1 MLIYRIYYL
10 LYSTAAILLSSC
22 QNPVQDHITQLV
34 EEWQGKEVRFPE
46 NPVFT
51 RQLKDTVDYRIPEA
65 EYKVLVYVDSIGC
78 TSCKLQLPKWKELI
92 AYVDS
97 VSGGQVPF
105 LFFFQSKDNKELRYI
120 LKRDNFRLP
129 VCVDSQNEFG
139 KLNRFPSELM
149 FQTFLLDK
157 DNRVK
162 VIGNPIHNLS
172 VKELY
177 LKEIAGIKETEA
189 LALTQ
194 LVPDQEEY
202 DMGIVAENE
211 TKKQKVLLKNTGD
224 VPFVIK
230 GITTSCDCTTAEYDW
245 KEIAPDEQKEMV
257 VSYKGEEPGDF
268 WRTVTVYGNIP
279 GQSLTLSLVGR
290 VE

>member
-1 MLIYRIYYL
+1 MSPIIKYL
-10 LYSTAAILLSSC
+10 LYVIYLYLLSSC
-22 QNPVQDHITQLV
+22 QNPAKDHITQLV

-51 RQLKDTVDYRIPEA
+51 RQLSDTVDYRIPET

-78 TSCKLQLPKWKELI
+78 TSCKLQLPQWKEFI

-97 VSGGQVPF
+97 VSGGKIPF

-139 KLNRFPSELM
+139 KLNRFPSEQM

-177 LKEIAGIKETEA
+177 LKEIEGIKETEA

-194 LVPDQEEY
+194 LVPDREEY

-224 VPFVIK
+224 VPFIIK

-245 KEIAPDEQKEMV
+245 KEIAPNEQKEMV
-257 VSYKGEEPGDF
+257 VSYKAEQPSDF
-268 WRTVTVYGNIP
+268 WRTVTVYGNIS
-279 GQSLTLSLVGR
+279 GQALTLSFVGR

>member
-211 TKKQKVLLKNTGD
+211 TKKQKVLLKNTGN

-279 GQSLTLSLVGR
+279 GQSLALSFVGR

>member
-1 MLIYRIYYL
+1 MSPIIKYL
-10 LYSTAAILLSSC
+10 LYVIYLYLLSSC
-22 QNPVQDHITQLV
+22 QNPAKDHITQLV

-194 LVPDQEEY
+194 LVPDREEY

-224 VPFVIK
+224 VPFIIK

-245 KEIAPDEQKEMV
+245 KEIAPNEQKEMV

-279 GQSLTLSLVGR
+279 DQSLTLSFVGS

>member
-1 MLIYRIYYL
+1 MAIRLL
-10 LYSTAAILLSSC
+10 LYIGIIILFLSC
-22 QNPVQDHITQLV
+22 QESRKEHINRLVKEWKKKEIVFPKNPI
-34 EEWQGKEVRFPE
+34 
-46 NPVFT
+46 FT
-51 RQLKDTVDYRIPEA
+51 ILGNDTVDFKIKKSN
-65 EYKVLVYVDSIGC
+65 YKVVVYVDSTGC
-78 TSCKLQLPKWKELI
+78 VSCKLRLKEWKEFI

-177 LKEIAGIKETEA
+177 LKEIAGIKETDT

-194 LVPDQEEY
+194 LVPDREEY

>member
-1 MLIYRIYYL
+1 MRL
-10 LYSTAAILLSSC
+10 LYLEVLLLFSSC
-22 QNPVQDHITQLV
+22 QNSPQEHITQLV

-51 RQLKDTVDYRIPEA
+51 RQLSDTVDYRIPET

-78 TSCKLQLPKWKELI
+78 TSCKLQLPQWKEFI

-97 VSGGQVPF
+97 VSGGKIPF

-194 LVPDQEEY
+194 LVPDREEY

-245 KEIAPDEQKEMV
+245 KEIAPNEQKEMV
-257 VSYKGEEPGDF
+257 VSYKAEQPGDF

-279 GQSLTLSLVGR
+279 GQALTLSFVGR

>member
-1 MLIYRIYYL
+1 MAIRLL
-10 LYSTAAILLSSC
+10 LYIGIIILFLSC
-22 QNPVQDHITQLV
+22 QESRKEHINRLVKEWKKKEIVFPKNPI
-34 EEWQGKEVRFPE
+34 
-46 NPVFT
+46 FT
-51 RQLKDTVDYRIPEA
+51 ILGNDTVDFKIKKSN
-65 EYKVLVYVDSIGC
+65 YKVVVYVDSTGC
-78 TSCKLQLPKWKELI
+78 VSCKLRLKEWKEFI
-92 AYVDS
+92 TYVDS
-97 VSGGQVPF
+97 VNGGQVPF

-120 LKRDNFRLP
+120 LKRDNFRFP

-177 LKEIAGIKETEA
+177 LKEIAGIKETDT

-202 DMGIVAENE
+202 DLGIVAENE
-211 TKKQKVLLKNTGD
+211 TKKQKVLLKNTGN

>member
-1 MLIYRIYYL
+1 MKLVPIFCISL
-10 LYSTAAILLSSC
+10 LFFPSC
-22 QNPVQDHITQLV
+22 QTPGQEHIMQLV
-34 EEWQGKEVRFPE
+34 KEWQGKEVRFPE

-78 TSCKLQLPKWKELI
+78 TSCKLQLPKWKEFI
-92 AYVDS
+92 VYVDS

-139 KLNRFPSELM
+139 KLNRFPSEQM

-177 LKEIAGIKETEA
+177 LKEIAGIKGTDT

-194 LVPDQEEY
+194 LVPDREEY

-230 GITTSCDCTTAEYDW
+230 GHHLLRLHHGGI
-245 KEIAPDEQKEMV
+245 
-257 VSYKGEEPGDF
+257 
-268 WRTVTVYGNIP
+268 
-279 GQSLTLSLVGR
+279 
-290 VE
+290 

>member
-1 MLIYRIYYL
+1 MNKYCYCL
-10 LYSTAAILLSSC
+10 LFVIIIFSTCKEYS
-22 QNPVQDHITQLV
+22 QDHITQLV

-51 RQLKDTVDYRIPEA
+51 RQLVDTVNFRIPEA

-78 TSCKLQLPKWKELI
+78 TSCKLQLPKWKEFI

-129 VCVDSQNEFG
+129 VCVDSQSEFG
-139 KLNRFPSELM
+139 KLNRFPSEQM
-149 FQTFLLDK
+149 FQTFLLNK

-177 LKEIAGIKETEA
+177 LKEIAGIKDTDT

-194 LVPDQEEY
+194 LVSDQEEY

-211 TKKQKVLLKNTGD
+211 TKRQKVLLKNTGD

-245 KEIAPDEQKEMV
+245 KEIAPDEQKEIV

-268 WRTVTVYGNIP
+268 WRTVNIP
-279 GQSLTLSLVGR
+279 DQSLTLSFVGK

>member
-1 MLIYRIYYL
+1 MRL
-10 LYSTAAILLSSC
+10 LYLEVLLLFSSC
-22 QNPVQDHITQLV
+22 QNSPQEHITQLV

-51 RQLKDTVDYRIPEA
+51 RQLSDTVDYRIPET

-78 TSCKLQLPKWKELI
+78 TSCKLQLPQWKEFI

-97 VSGGQVPF
+97 VSGGKIPF

-139 KLNRFPSELM
+139 KLNRFPNEQM
-149 FQTFLLDK
+149 FQTFLLDQ

-177 LKEIAGIKETEA
+177 LKEIEGVKQSET

-194 LVPDQEEY
+194 
-202 DMGIVAENE
+202 IVS
-211 TKKQKVLLKNTGD
+211 D
-224 VPFVIK
+224 
-230 GITTSCDCTTAEYDW
+230 
-245 KEIAPDEQKEMV
+245 
-257 VSYKGEEPGDF
+257 
-268 WRTVTVYGNIP
+268 
-279 GQSLTLSLVGR
+279 
-290 VE
+290 

>member
-1 MLIYRIYYL
+1 MSRFFIVLPFL
-10 LYSTAAILLSSC
+10 FWAC
-22 QNPVQDHITQLV
+22 QTTRKDHITQLV

-51 RQLKDTVDYRIPEA
+51 RQLNDTVDYRILETV
-65 EYKVLVYVDSIGC
+65 YKVLVYVDSIGC
-78 TSCKLQLPKWKELI
+78 TSCKLQLPKWKEFI

-97 VSGGQVPF
+97 VSDRQIPF

-120 LKRDNFRLP
+120 LRRDNFRLP
-129 VCVDSQNEFG
+129 VCVDSQDEFG
-139 KLNRFPSELM
+139 KLNRFPSEQM

-177 LKEIAGIKETEA
+177 LKEIEGVKKSET

-194 LVPDQEEY
+194 IVSDQEEY
-202 DMGIVAENE
+202 DLGIVAKNG
-211 TKKQKVLLKNTGD
+211 TKRQKVLLTNRGD

-245 KEIAPDEQKEMV
+245 KEIAPDEQKEIV

-279 GQSLTLSLVGR
+279 DQSLILSFVGR

>member
-1 MLIYRIYYL
+1 MSPIIKYL
-10 LYSTAAILLSSC
+10 LYVIYLYLLSSC
-22 QNPVQDHITQLV
+22 QNPAKDHITQLV
-34 EEWQGKEVRFPE
+34 EEWQGKEVLFPE

-51 RQLKDTVDYRIPEA
+51 RQLKDTVDYRIPDA

-78 TSCKLQLPKWKELI
+78 TSCKLQLPKWKEFI

-177 LKEIAGIKETEA
+177 LKEIEGIKETEA

-194 LVPDQEEY
+194 LVPDREEY

-245 KEIAPDEQKEMV
+245 KEIAPDEQKEIV

-279 GQSLTLSLVGR
+279 GQSPTLSLVGR

>member
-1 MLIYRIYYL
+1 MKLCL
-10 LYSTAAILLSSC
+10 CFLNILLFLFSC
-22 QNPVQDHITQLV
+22 QKTPQEHITQLV

-51 RQLKDTVDYRIPEA
+51 RQLGDTVDYRIPET

-78 TSCKLQLPKWKELI
+78 TSCKLQLPKWKEFI

-97 VSGGQVPF
+97 VSGKQIPF

-120 LKRDNFRLP
+120 LRRDNFRLP
-129 VCVDSQNEFG
+129 VCGDSQDEFG
-139 KLNRFPSELM
+139 KLNRFPNEQM
-149 FQTFLLDK
+149 FQTFLLDQ

-177 LKEIAGIKETEA
+177 LKEIEGVKQSET

-194 LVPDQEEY
+194 IVSDQEEY
-202 DMGIVAENE
+202 DLGIVVENE
-211 TKKQKVLLKNTGD
+211 TKRQKVLLKNMGN

-230 GITTSCDCTTAEYDW
+230 GVTTSCDCTTAEYDW
-245 KEIAPDEQKEMV
+245 KEIAPNEQKEMV
-257 VSYKGEEPGDF
+257 VSYKAEQPGDF

-279 GQSLTLSLVGR
+279 GQALTLSFVGR

>member
-1 MLIYRIYYL
+1 MQFKSIVVLFLLI
-10 LYSTAAILLSSC
+10 SC
-22 QNPVQDHITQLV
+22 QPSPKEHITQLV
-34 EEWQGKEVRFPE
+34 EEWQGKEVRFPG

-51 RQLKDTVDYRIPEA
+51 RQLGDTVDYRIPDA
-65 EYKVLVYVDSIGC
+65 EYKVLVYVDSVGC
-78 TSCKLQLPKWKELI
+78 TSCKLQLPKWKEFI
-92 AYVDS
+92 TYVDS
-97 VSGGQVPF
+97 VSGGQIPF

-139 KLNRFPSELM
+139 KLNRFPSEQM

-177 LKEIAGIKETEA
+177 LKEIAGIKETDT

-194 LVPDQEEY
+194 LVPDREEY

-211 TKKQKVLLKNTGD
+211 TKKQKVLLKNTGN
-224 VPFVIK
+224 VPFIIK

-245 KEIAPDEQKEMV
+245 KEIAPEEQKEIV

-279 GQSLTLSLVGR
+279 DQSLTLSFVGK

>member
-1 MLIYRIYYL
+1 MAIRLL
-10 LYSTAAILLSSC
+10 LYIGIIILFLSC
-22 QNPVQDHITQLV
+22 QESRKEHINRLVKEWKKKEIVFPKNPI
-34 EEWQGKEVRFPE
+34 
-46 NPVFT
+46 FT
-51 RQLKDTVDYRIPEA
+51 ILGNDTVDFKIKKSN
-65 EYKVLVYVDSIGC
+65 YKVVVYVDSTGC
-78 TSCKLQLPKWKELI
+78 VSCKLRLKEWKEFI

-139 KLNRFPSELM
+139 KLNRFPSEQM

-177 LKEIAGIKETEA
+177 LKEIAGIKDTDT

-202 DMGIVAENE
+202 DLGIVAENE

-279 GQSLTLSLVGR
+279 NQSLTLSLVGR

>member
-1 MLIYRIYYL
+1 MAIRLL
-10 LYSTAAILLSSC
+10 LYIGVIILFVSC
-22 QNPVQDHITQLV
+22 QESRKEHINRLVKEWEKKEIVFPKNPT
-34 EEWQGKEVRFPE
+34 
-46 NPVFT
+46 FT
-51 RQLKDTVDYRIPEA
+51 ILGNDTVDFMIKKSNH
-65 EYKVLVYVDSIGC
+65 KVVVYVDSTGC
-78 TSCKLQLPKWKELI
+78 VSCKLRLKEWKEFI

-139 KLNRFPSELM
+139 KLNRFPSEQM
-149 FQTFLLDK
+149 FQAFLLDK

-194 LVPDQEEY
+194 LVPDREEY

-224 VPFVIK
+224 VPFIIK

-245 KEIAPDEQKEMV
+245 KEIAPNEQKEMV
-257 VSYKGEEPGDF
+257 VSYKAEQPSDF

-279 GQSLTLSLVGR
+279 GQALTLSFVGR

>member
-1 MLIYRIYYL
+1 
-10 LYSTAAILLSSC
+10 
-22 QNPVQDHITQLV
+22 
-34 EEWQGKEVRFPE
+34 
-46 NPVFT
+46 
-51 RQLKDTVDYRIPEA
+51 
-65 EYKVLVYVDSIGC
+65 
-78 TSCKLQLPKWKELI
+78 
-92 AYVDS
+92 
-97 VSGGQVPF
+97 
-105 LFFFQSKDNKELRYI
+105 
-120 LKRDNFRLP
+120 
-129 VCVDSQNEFG
+129 
-139 KLNRFPSELM
+139 M

-194 LVPDQEEY
+194 LVPDREEY

-224 VPFVIK
+224 VPFIIK

-279 GQSLTLSLVGR
+279 DQSLTLSFVGR

>member
-1 MLIYRIYYL
+1 MSPIIKYL
-10 LYSTAAILLSSC
+10 LYVIYLYLLSSC
-22 QNPVQDHITQLV
+22 QNPAKDHITQLV
-34 EEWQGKEVRFPE
+34 EEWQGKEVLFPE

-51 RQLKDTVDYRIPEA
+51 RQLKDTVDYRIPDA

-78 TSCKLQLPKWKELI
+78 TSCKLQLPKWKEFI

-139 KLNRFPSELM
+139 KLNRFPSEQM

-194 LVPDQEEY
+194 LVPDREEY

-211 TKKQKVLLKNTGD
+211 TKKRKVLLKNTGD

-245 KEIAPDEQKEMV
+245 KEIAPDEQKEIV

>member
-1 MLIYRIYYL
+1 MKLVPIFCISL
-10 LYSTAAILLSSC
+10 LFFPSC
-22 QNPVQDHITQLV
+22 QTPGQEHIMQLV
-34 EEWQGKEVRFPE
+34 KEWQGKEVRFPE

-51 RQLKDTVDYRIPEA
+51 RQLSDTVDYRIPDA

-139 KLNRFPSELM
+139 KLNRFPSEQM

-177 LKEIAGIKETEA
+177 LKEIAGVKETET

-194 LVPDQEEY
+194 IIPDREEY

-211 TKKQKVLLKNTGD
+211 TKKQKILLKNTGN

-279 GQSLTLSLVGR
+279 GQSLALSFVGR

>member
-1 MLIYRIYYL
+1 MLRL
-10 LYSTAAILLSSC
+10 LFIFPFLLVAC
-22 QNPVQDHITQLV
+22 QTTRKDHITQLV

-51 RQLKDTVDYRIPEA
+51 RQLNDTVDYRILETV
-65 EYKVLVYVDSIGC
+65 YKVLVYVDSIGC
-78 TSCKLQLPKWKELI
+78 TSCKLQLPKWKEFI

-97 VSGGQVPF
+97 VSDRQIPF

-120 LKRDNFRLP
+120 LRRDNFRLP
-129 VCVDSQNEFG
+129 VCVDSQDEFG
-139 KLNRFPSELM
+139 KLNRFPSEQM

-177 LKEIAGIKETEA
+177 LKEIEGVKKSET

-194 LVPDQEEY
+194 IVSDQEEY
-202 DMGIVAENE
+202 DLGIVAKNG
-211 TKKQKVLLKNTGD
+211 TKRQKVLLTNRGD

-245 KEIAPDEQKEMV
+245 KEIAPNEQKEMV
-257 VSYKGEEPGDF
+257 VSYKAEQPGDF

-279 GQSLTLSLVGR
+279 DQALTLSFVGR

>member
-1 MLIYRIYYL
+1 MIKLVPIFCISL
-10 LYSTAAILLSSC
+10 LFFPSC
-22 QNPVQDHITQLV
+22 QTPGQEHIMQLV
-34 EEWQGKEVRFPE
+34 KEWQGKEVRFPE

-78 TSCKLQLPKWKELI
+78 TSCKLQLPKWKEFI
-92 AYVDS
+92 TYVDS

-139 KLNRFPSELM
+139 KLNRFPSEQM

-177 LKEIAGIKETEA
+177 LKEIAGVKETET

-194 LVPDQEEY
+194 IIPDREEY

-211 TKKQKVLLKNTGD
+211 TKKQKILLKNTGN

-279 GQSLTLSLVGR
+279 GQSLALSFVGR

>member
-1 MLIYRIYYL
+1 MIKLVLIFCISL
-10 LYSTAAILLSSC
+10 LCFSSC
-22 QNPVQDHITQLV
+22 QNPAQEHITQLV
-34 EEWQGKEVRFPE
+34 KEWQGKEVHFLE

-51 RQLKDTVDYRIPEA
+51 RQLSDTVDYRIPEA

-78 TSCKLQLPKWKELI
+78 TSCKLQLPKWKEFI
-92 AYVDS
+92 VYVDS

-139 KLNRFPSELM
+139 KLNRFPSEQM

-157 DNRVK
+157 DNRGK

-177 LKEIAGIKETEA
+177 LKEIAGIKGTDT

-194 LVPDQEEY
+194 LVPDREEY

-230 GITTSCDCTTAEYDW
+230 GITTSCDCTTAEYDT
-245 KEIAPDEQKEMV
+245 KRDGCV
-257 VSYKGEEPGDF
+257 
-268 WRTVTVYGNIP
+268 
-279 GQSLTLSLVGR
+279 L
-290 VE
+290 

>member
-1 MLIYRIYYL
+1 MRL
-10 LYSTAAILLSSC
+10 LYLEVLLLFSSC
-22 QNPVQDHITQLV
+22 QNSPQEHITQLV

-51 RQLKDTVDYRIPEA
+51 RQLSDTVDYRIPET

-78 TSCKLQLPKWKELI
+78 TSCKLQLPQWKEFI

-97 VSGGQVPF
+97 VSGGKIPF

-139 KLNRFPSELM
+139 KLNRFPSEQM

-162 VIGNPIHNLS
+162 VI
-172 VKELY
+172 
-177 LKEIAGIKETEA
+177 
-189 LALTQ
+189 ALTQ

-224 VPFVIK
+224 VPFIIK

-245 KEIAPDEQKEMV
+245 KEIAPDEQKEIV

-268 WRTVTVYGNIP
+268 WRTVTVYGNTP
-279 GQSLTLSLVGR
+279 DQSLILSFVGK

>member
-1 MLIYRIYYL
+1 
-10 LYSTAAILLSSC
+10 
-22 QNPVQDHITQLV
+22 
-34 EEWQGKEVRFPE
+34 
-46 NPVFT
+46 
-51 RQLKDTVDYRIPEA
+51 
-65 EYKVLVYVDSIGC
+65 
-78 TSCKLQLPKWKELI
+78 
-92 AYVDS
+92 
-97 VSGGQVPF
+97 
-105 LFFFQSKDNKELRYI
+105 
-120 LKRDNFRLP
+120 
-129 VCVDSQNEFG
+129 
-139 KLNRFPSELM
+139 M
-149 FQTFLLDK
+149 FQTFLLDQ

-177 LKEIAGIKETEA
+177 LKEIEGVKQSET

-194 LVPDQEEY
+194 IVSDQEEY
-202 DMGIVAENE
+202 DLGIVVENE
-211 TKKQKVLLKNTGD
+211 TKRQKVLLKNMGN

-230 GITTSCDCTTAEYDW
+230 GVTTSCDCTTAEYDW

>member
-1 MLIYRIYYL
+1 MKLCL
-10 LYSTAAILLSSC
+10 CFLNILLFLFSC
-22 QNPVQDHITQLV
+22 QKTPQDHITQLV
-34 EEWQGKEVRFPE
+34 EEWQGKEVLFPE

-51 RQLKDTVDYRIPEA
+51 RQLKDTVDYRIPDA

-78 TSCKLQLPKWKELI
+78 TSCKLQLPKWKEFI

-279 GQSLTLSLVGR
+279 GQSLALSFVGR

>member
-22 QNPVQDHITQLV
+22 QNPGQDHITQLV
-34 EEWQGKEVRFPE
+34 EEWQGKEVLFPE

-78 TSCKLQLPKWKELI
+78 TSCKLQLPKWKEFI

-177 LKEIAGIKETEA
+177 LKEIEGIKETEA

-194 LVPDQEEY
+194 LVPDREEY

-224 VPFVIK
+224 VPFIIK

-279 GQSLTLSLVGR
+279 GQSLALSFVGR

>member
-1 MLIYRIYYL
+1 MKFLNNIYL
-10 LYSTAAILLSSC
+10 LSILCVLPSC
-22 QNPVQDHITQLV
+22 QNSTQKHITQLV
-34 EEWQGKEVRFPE
+34 EEWQGKEVRFPG

-51 RQLKDTVDYRIPEA
+51 RQLGDTVDYRIPEA

-78 TSCKLQLPKWKELI
+78 TSCKLQLPKWKEFI
-92 AYVDS
+92 TYVDS

-139 KLNRFPSELM
+139 KLNRFPSEQM

-177 LKEIAGIKETEA
+177 LKEIAGIKETEI

-194 LVPDQEEY
+194 LVPDREEY

-279 GQSLTLSLVGR
+279 GQSLALSFVGK

>member
-139 KLNRFPSELM
+139 KLNRFPSEQM

-177 LKEIAGIKETEA
+177 LKEIAGVKETET

-257 VSYKGEEPGDF
+257 VSYKGEDPGDF

-279 GQSLTLSLVGR
+279 GQSLALSFVGR

>member
-1 MLIYRIYYL
+1 MSPIIKYL
-10 LYSTAAILLSSC
+10 LYVIYLYLLSSC

-34 EEWQGKEVRFPE
+34 EEWQGKEVHFPE

-51 RQLKDTVDYRIPEA
+51 RQLKDTVDYRIPDA

-78 TSCKLQLPKWKELI
+78 TSCKLQLPKWKEFI
-92 AYVDS
+92 TYVDS

-139 KLNRFPSELM
+139 KLNRFPSEQM

-211 TKKQKVLLKNTGD
+211 TKKRKVLLKNTGN

-257 VSYKGEEPGDF
+257 VFYKAEQPGDF

>member
-1 MLIYRIYYL
+1 MKLCL
-10 LYSTAAILLSSC
+10 CFLNILLFLFSC
-22 QNPVQDHITQLV
+22 QKTPQEHITQLV

-51 RQLKDTVDYRIPEA
+51 RQLGDTVDYRIPET

-78 TSCKLQLPKWKELI
+78 TSCKLQLPKWKEFI
-92 AYVDS
+92 TYVDS

-139 KLNRFPSELM
+139 KLNRFPSEQM

-177 LKEIAGIKETEA
+177 LKEIAGVKETET

-194 LVPDQEEY
+194 LIPDQEEY

-224 VPFVIK
+224 VPFIIK

-257 VSYKGEEPGDF
+257 VYYKAEQPGDF

-279 GQSLTLSLVGR
+279 DQSLTLSLVGR

>member
-1 MLIYRIYYL
+1 MAIRLL
-10 LYSTAAILLSSC
+10 LYIGVIILFVSC
-22 QNPVQDHITQLV
+22 QESRKEHINRLVKEWEKKEIVFPKNPT
-34 EEWQGKEVRFPE
+34 
-46 NPVFT
+46 FT
-51 RQLKDTVDYRIPEA
+51 ILGNDTVDFMIKKSN
-65 EYKVLVYVDSIGC
+65 YKVVVYVDSTGC
-78 TSCKLQLPKWKELI
+78 VSCKLRLKEWKEFI

-157 DNRVK
+157 ENRVK

-194 LVPDQEEY
+194 LVPDREEY
-202 DMGIVAENE
+202 DLGIVAENE
-211 TKKQKVLLKNTGD
+211 TKKRKVLMCRSSSKAS
-224 VPFVIK
+224 PPP
-230 GITTSCDCTTAEYDW
+230 A
-245 KEIAPDEQKEMV
+245 IAPRRNMTGKRL
-257 VSYKGEEPGDF
+257 P
-268 WRTVTVYGNIP
+268 RTNKKRWLCLIRGKSPVTSGARLRFMGISPANP
-279 GQSLTLSLVGR
+279 
-290 VE
+290 

>member
-1 MLIYRIYYL
+1 MKLVPIFCISL
-10 LYSTAAILLSSC
+10 LCFSSC
-22 QNPVQDHITQLV
+22 QTPGQEHIMQLV
-34 EEWQGKEVRFPE
+34 KEWQGKEVRFPE

-78 TSCKLQLPKWKELI
+78 TSCKLQLPKWKEFI

-224 VPFVIK
+224 VPFIIK

-245 KEIAPDEQKEMV
+245 KEIAPDEQKEIV

-279 GQSLTLSLVGR
+279 GQSLALSFVGR

>member
-1 MLIYRIYYL
+1 MKLCL
-10 LYSTAAILLSSC
+10 CFLNILLFLFSC
-22 QNPVQDHITQLV
+22 QKTPQEHITQLV

-46 NPVFT
+46 TPVFT
-51 RQLKDTVDYRIPEA
+51 RQLSDTVDYRIPET

-78 TSCKLQLPKWKELI
+78 TSCKLQLPKWKEFI

-105 LFFFQSKDNKELRYI
+105 LLFFQSKDNKELRYI

-177 LKEIAGIKETEA
+177 LKEIAGIKETET

-194 LVPDQEEY
+194 LVPDREEY

-257 VSYKGEEPGDF
+257 VSYKAEQPGDF

>member
-1 MLIYRIYYL
+1 MKLCL
-10 LYSTAAILLSSC
+10 CFLNILLFLFSC
-22 QNPVQDHITQLV
+22 QKTPQEHITQLV

-46 NPVFT
+46 TPVFT
-51 RQLKDTVDYRIPEA
+51 RQLSDTVDYRIPET

-78 TSCKLQLPKWKELI
+78 TSCKLQLPKWKEFI
-92 AYVDS
+92 TYVDS

-139 KLNRFPSELM
+139 KLNRFPSEQM

-177 LKEIAGIKETEA
+177 LKEIAGVKETET

-224 VPFVIK
+224 VPFIIK

-279 GQSLTLSLVGR
+279 DQSLTLSLVGR